1 MIVSEERV
9 KEFGEVFTP
18 DSIVCDMLDLV
29 DKQYNN
35 ISDTEYINRT
45 FLEPTCGDGQ
55 FLLRILYNKL
65 LRVSKLPI
73 EERELAL
80 VKAVCSVY
88 GIDINEDNVLVARRR
103 LQKLI
108 FGQCIRSFD
117 IKGVSYIQVDTGI
130 KLSSKLKSIIISILE
145 NNIQTGNTLDNN
157 LELYE
162 YVFDDDFVSLN
173 KMDIHSD
180 IIYNTSDR
188 VRYTELL
195 DILSDD
201 SESYTF

>member
-18 DSIVCDMLDLV
+18 DSIVCNMLDLV

-45 FLEPTCGDGQ
+45 FLEPTCCDGQ

-65 LRVSKLPI
+65 LMVSKLPV

-88 GIDINEDNVLVARRR
+88 GVDINEDNVLVARRR

-108 FGQCIRSFD
+108 FGQCVRSFD
-117 IKGVSYIQVDTGI
+117 IK
-130 KLSSKLKSIIISILE
+130 
-145 NNIQTGNTLDNN
+145 
-157 LELYE
+157 
-162 YVFDDDFVSLN
+162 
-173 KMDIHSD
+173 
-180 IIYNTSDR
+180 
-188 VRYTELL
+188 
-195 DILSDD
+195 
-201 SESYTF
+201 